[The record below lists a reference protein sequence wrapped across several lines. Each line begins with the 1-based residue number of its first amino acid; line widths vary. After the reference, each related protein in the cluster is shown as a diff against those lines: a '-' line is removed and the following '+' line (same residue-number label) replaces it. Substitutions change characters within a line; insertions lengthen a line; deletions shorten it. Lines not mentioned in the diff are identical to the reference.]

1 MFRVQPSHTIAVAL
15 LDHIR
20 RKFEQGVRL
29 QADLTRRNIGIVALQ
44 ENIDT
49 SKGSA
54 AAKFFRRSTL
64 AQGAYQADSAS
75 ELINLVQNRA
85 RADKHRIGRP
95 PALIPEYVERCRGM
109 ADECAG
115 L

>member
-1 MFRVQPSHTIAVAL
+1 MFRVQPSYTIAVAL

-49 SKGSA
+49 SEGSA

-64 AQGAYQADSAS
+64 A
-75 ELINLVQNRA
+75 
-85 RADKHRIGRP
+85 
-95 PALIPEYVERCRGM
+95 
-109 ADECAG
+109 
-115 L
+115 